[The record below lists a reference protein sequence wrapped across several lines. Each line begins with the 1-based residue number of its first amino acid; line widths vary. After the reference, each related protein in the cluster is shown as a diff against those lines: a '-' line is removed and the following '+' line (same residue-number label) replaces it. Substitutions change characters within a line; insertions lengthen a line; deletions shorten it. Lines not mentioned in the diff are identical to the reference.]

1 MSAKFQRVEDG
12 LYMRDGLYYARVRD
26 EGQRTWRGTGTD
38 NLTKARKV
46 LAKWREEQTLK
57 RHGIETAQA
66 ALTRN
71 RLTVGEVLDTYAA
84 AGFPTKKMQPK
95 RPESIAGEQRCL
107 RPLRAYFADRAA
119 AALTLADADAYHD
132 WRMARGYVT
141 TRTRKRD
148 GAEVKQRN
156 RGGNRAVDLE
166 LTTLCNA
173 LGLAVRR
180 ALLKANPL
188 KGRTAYTVAGNVRH
202 CREVAPTPEGLAKIE
217 SWLRGKGEQAIADFV
232 LFLAYS
238 GLRIGEALP
247 LDWEAVDW
255 GNGVVHVQREKRGC
269 NPFVPLLPS
278 LAQLLQAMKQR
289 AAGYLLFPSPLDP
302 NTPRDDSAMRR
313 RIAAAC
319 KAKDLPHVTPH
330 GLRSFFV
337 TSAREAGLTD
347 ADIAALIGDK
357 TGPAIIASTYGDVR
371 PDHLLKQAQRIR
383 FRVVAGTGENIPEN
397 IPALPEGA
405 TNWTEGHAIG
415 KVA

>member
-1 MSAKFQRVEDG
+1 MSATFQRVEDG
-12 LYMRDGLYYARVRD
+12 LYIRDGLYYCRVRD
-26 EGQRTWRGTGTD
+26 EGRRTWRGTGTD

-57 RHGIETAQA
+57 RHGIETPQA

-71 RLTVGEVLDTYAA
+71 RLTVGKVLDAYVA

-107 RPLRAYFADRAA
+107 RPLRAYFGDRAA
-119 AALTLADADAYHD
+119 VTLTLGDADAYHD
-132 WRMARGYVT
+132 WRMAGGYVV
-141 TRTRKRD
+141 TRKNKTGD
-148 GAEVKQRN
+148 EVKRHTK
-156 RGGNRAVDLE
+156 GGKRAVDLE

-180 ALLKANPL
+180 GELKANPL
-188 KGRTAYTVAGNVRH
+188 KGRTAYTVAANVRH

-217 SWLRGKGEQAIADFV
+217 RWLRGKGEQAIADLV
-232 LFLAYS
+232 AFLAYS

-247 LDWEAVDW
+247 LDWESVDW

-278 LAQLLQAMKQR
+278 LAQLLQNMKQR
-289 AAGYLLFPSPLDP
+289 AGSYLLFASPLDP
-302 NTPRDDSAMRR
+302 NTPRDDSAVRR
-313 RIAAAC
+313 RIGAAC
-319 KAKDLPHVTPH
+319 TALDLPHVTPH

-337 TSAREAGLTD
+337 TTAREAGLTD
-347 ADIAALIGDK
+347 AEIAALIGDK

-383 FRVVAGTGENIPEN
+383 FRVAAGDAENIPEN
-397 IPALPEGA
+397 IPALPGVAANGA
-405 TNWTEGHAIG
+405 TGQGIG
-415 KVA
+415 KAA